1 MEGKAASDSP
11 AKATPSLGTYQLVVV
26 DHDQLHILG
35 LTVHCRVPPTDLG
48 VGGHLESV
56 PTKPGIM
63 TKPWTDSGGG
73 GLYSSQGQ
81 CQLPWDGVGVPCSLC
96 MRAGSL
102 SLPTKGMC
110 IDNSVRERGGGASS
124 VWALLCPPHRWG
136 CPPAQDPS
144 LRSLQPEVCV
154 GPRTCLFL
162 LSLGRLGGA
171 EWAGAANRQPGGRVQ
186 VRGAR
191 PAPSLTP
198 PSLPYLVPCIRGELG
213 GEGSGK

>member
-73 GLYSSQGQ
+73 TVLQSG
-81 CQLPWDGVGVPCSLC
+81 PVPAPL
-96 MRAGSL
+96 GW
-102 SLPTKGMC
+102 
-110 IDNSVRERGGGASS
+110 GGG
-124 VWALLCPPHRWG
+124 PM
-136 CPPAQDPS
+136 
-144 LRSLQPEVCV
+144 QPLHE
-154 GPRTCLFL
+154 G
-162 LSLGRLGGA
+162 
-171 EWAGAANRQPGGRVQ
+171 RQPQFTHQGDVYRQ
-186 VRGAR
+186 QR
-191 PAPSLTP
+191 
-198 PSLPYLVPCIRGELG
+198 
-213 GEGSGK
+213 

>member
-73 GLYSSQGQ
+73 D
-81 CQLPWDGVGVPCSLC
+81 CTPV
-96 MRAGSL
+96 RAS
-102 SLPTKGMC
+102 
-110 IDNSVRERGGGASS
+110 ASS
-124 VWALLCPPHRWG
+124 PGMGWG
-136 CPPAQDPS
+136 S
-144 LRSLQPEVCV
+144 H
-154 GPRTCLFL
+154 
-162 LSLGRLGGA
+162 
-171 EWAGAANRQPGGRVQ
+171 AAS
-186 VRGAR
+186 A
-191 PAPSLTP
+191 
-198 PSLPYLVPCIRGELG
+198 
-213 GEGSGK
+213 

>member
-124 VWALLCPPHRWG
+124 VWALLCPPPQMG
-136 CPPAQDPS
+136 MSSCSGP
-144 LRSLQPEVCV
+144 QPEVFAAGGLCGPPYLPFPSQPRPV
-154 GPRTCLFL
+154 GRSRVGRGSKQAAWGKGAGEGGTAG
-162 LSLGRLGGA
+162 SLPHPTFPPL
-171 EWAGAANRQPGGRVQ
+171 PGSLHP
-186 VRGAR
+186 RGAGR
-191 PAPSLTP
+191 
-198 PSLPYLVPCIRGELG
+198 RGVR
-213 GEGSGK
+213 